1 MNRKNRGLSP
11 VVPAKKAGVNL
22 ISAEMVS
29 RINNAPVAAGAEQ
42 PQYKAI
48 LREPMKPGAL
58 DCPVMVRIKGGWE
71 SPGGSK
77 APIPIKPTVSNE
89 AK

>member
-1 MNRKNRGLSP
+1 MSSP
-11 VVPAKKAGVNL
+11 DDAAKKTGNDL
-22 ISAEMVS
+22 MTAEMVS
-29 RINNAPVAAGAEQ
+29 RINNAPVAAGGEQ

-48 LREPMKPGAL
+48 LREPMKQETL

-77 APIPIKPTVSNE
+77 APIPIKPAVSNE